1 MLFRKYWAGW
11 TALALTAVMFF
22 AAGALAQDAQSA
34 PPALALAEGGAAAA
48 DLDSPFKA
56 VYEQVSPSVVGIEI
70 TLKTDVFQGRIL
82 TTTSFVGS
90 GVVIDEA
97 GYVLTNY
104 HVVEGADGIYVIS
117 GEEKYPAE
125 YVAGD
130 AASDVAVL
138 RVEDARLTA
147 AVLGDSDALSVGDW
161 ALVIGN
167 PLGQQFANTL
177 TVGVISGL
185 GRDMADSVQGGVGSG
200 STDMI
205 QTNAAINS
213 GNSGGGLFNIAGELV
228 GVTSMKLS
236 NNGYFGYAAIEGIGF
251 AIPINSVKTIASDL
265 VAYGRVLYP
274 RIGLEMVE
282 LNSPSMEP
290 TEDML
295 PCSVWVRSVE
305 AGGPAEAAGIRAD
318 DLILEVDGERVT
330 TSAQVQS
337 AIRAHEIGDTVSV
350 TVYRI
355 PNLLSIRADEKIPEG
370 EYLTFEVEV
379 KILDAD

>member
-34 PPALALAEGGAAAA
+34 PPALALAEGGATAA

-130 AASDVAVL
+130 ATSDVAVL

>member
-1 MLFRKYWAGW
+1 M
-11 TALALTAVMFF
+11 
-22 AAGALAQDAQSA
+22 
-34 PPALALAEGGAAAA
+34 
-48 DLDSPFKA
+48 
-56 VYEQVSPSVVGIEI
+56 
-70 TLKTDVFQGRIL
+70 
-82 TTTSFVGS
+82 
-90 GVVIDEA
+90 VIDEA

-138 RVEDARLTA
+138 RVEDARL
-147 AVLGDSDALSVGDW
+147 SDALSVGDW

>member
-1 MLFRKYWAGW
+1 M
-11 TALALTAVMFF
+11 
-22 AAGALAQDAQSA
+22 
-34 PPALALAEGGAAAA
+34 
-48 DLDSPFKA
+48 DSPFKA

-147 AVLGDSDALSVGDW
+147 AVLGDSDALSAG

>member
-1 MLFRKYWAGW
+1 M
-11 TALALTAVMFF
+11 
-22 AAGALAQDAQSA
+22 
-34 PPALALAEGGAAAA
+34 
-48 DLDSPFKA
+48 
-56 VYEQVSPSVVGIEI
+56 
-70 TLKTDVFQGRIL
+70 
-82 TTTSFVGS
+82 
-90 GVVIDEA
+90 
-97 GYVLTNY
+97 
-104 HVVEGADGIYVIS
+104 
-117 GEEKYPAE
+117 
-125 YVAGD
+125 
-130 AASDVAVL
+130 
-138 RVEDARLTA
+138 
-147 AVLGDSDALSVGDW
+147 LGDSDALSVGDW

>member
-34 PPALALAEGGAAAA
+34 PPALALAEGGATAA

-228 GVTSMKLS
+228 GATSMKLS
-236 NNGYFGYAAIEGIGF
+236 NNGYLGTAAIEGIGF
-251 AIPINSVKTIASDL
+251 AIPVNTVADVASDL
-265 VAYGRVLYP
+265 ITYGEVQTP
-274 RIGLEMVE
+274 RLGVTVQEIL
-282 LNSPSMEP
+282 SDYDEP
-290 TEDML
+290 TEDSL
-295 PCSVWVRSVE
+295 PRGLLVINVE
-305 AGGPAEAAGIRAD
+305 ADSPASEAGIQPYDVIVRA
-318 DLILEVDGERVT
+318 DGERIESVDDL
-330 TSAQVQS
+330 SSILQS
-337 AIRAHEIGDTVSV
+337 HEIGEFIEV

-355 PNLLSIRADEKIPEG
+355 EGLRSSSAVLDYSQGEKI
-370 EYLTFEVEV
+370 TMSVEV
-379 KILDAD
+379 RVID